1 MESKKKI
8 YLGLGIMAVA
18 FLLACFLLVPFLIKQ
33 IKAASQDLIIQQQGF
48 EKSQKEQ
55 QNIFHWKRQYQSSK
69 QEIEKVANSF
79 ISQEKLLD
87 FVLALENIAQKSGNR
102 CEIYVAEQ
110 KTKEL
115 VISDEEGEKKE
126 NSKGESV
133 EVVVFQVSLS
143 GNFDGLVR
151 FLAYL
156 DNLSYL
162 NEISSIQIQRINQ
175 ENIEK
180 GIRAGEISSVLN
192 IRAYLNPS
200 LR

>member
-1 MESKKKI
+1 MPGSEISTRFFLKNAELSGGEKSKYIRSQLNWISALKLNVEILLPGMESKKKI

-33 IKAASQDLIIQQQGF
+33 IKAASQDLIIQQQEF

-69 QEIEKVANSF
+69 QEIEKVADSF
-79 ISQEKLLD
+79 LSQEKLLD

-115 VISDEEGEKKE
+115 VISDKEGEKKE
-126 NSKGESV
+126 N
-133 EVVVFQVSLS
+133 
-143 GNFDGLVR
+143 
-151 FLAYL
+151 
-156 DNLSYL
+156 
-162 NEISSIQIQRINQ
+162 
-175 ENIEK
+175 
-180 GIRAGEISSVLN
+180 
-192 IRAYLNPS
+192 
-200 LR
+200 